1 MFLDEMNGALSGNTA
16 SGDGGQD
23 GGQDGD
29 GATGGQGP
37 EHPVEIT
44 GFKFFPKDRK
54 MALIGFPSVELA
66 VLALIVRHS

>member
-1 MFLDEMNGALSGNTA
+1 MFLDEMNGALSGNTG
-16 SGDGGQD
+16 SGDGAQD
-23 GGQDGD
+23 GDGD

-66 VLALIVRHS
+66 VLALIVCHS

>member
-16 SGDGGQD
+16 SGED

-29 GATGGQGP
+29 GSTGGQGP

-66 VLALIVRHS
+66 VLALIVRLGSCF